1 MHQLVQKPFMGPFAG
16 PFAVALILVL
26 AASLVLL
33 VLQSVPY

>member
-1 MHQLVQKPFMGPFAG
+1 MHHLVQKPFMGPFAG

-26 AASLVLL
+26 GASLVLL